1 MEALDIFT
9 EDIEGIICRL
19 RHLPICFMA
28 VTEEDTA
35 VVALD
40 A

>member
-28 VTEEDTA
+28 VTEEDT
-35 VVALD
+35 VVD
-40 A
+40 VWDV